1 MKYDQVDS
9 LVYFY
14 KMMAQELEASK
25 EECPAFLPQYLG
37 ISPYSMHQESQALG
51 KVTAAEYTSDK
62 DHSSACIYVNLNPEG
77 SKWINFIKKKIDMDE
92 VIQRLTFNSHYGM
105 YVEER
110 PKFNLKN
117 YLYFKNGEGTK
128 MTQAE
133 ITYEAQKHE
142 LDQEEAAEF
151 NQLLADQAAARHN
164 LKTKYD
170 QKRFDLEKL
179 KEDAENKEKA
189 DAHAKA
195 VKDTYDAYIAQGFT
209 KTQAES
215 FVKIALENLKT

>member
-1 MKYDQVDS
+1 MNHDIID
-9 LVYFY
+9 
-14 KMMAQELEASK
+14 AASYAWRTT
-25 EECPAFLPQYLG
+25 CSSRPAYEVKHNDTE
-37 ISPYSMHQESQALG
+37 ILG
-51 KVTAAEYTSDK
+51 KVMAVDYTSDK
-62 DHSSACIYVNLNPEG
+62 DRSSAYIYVNLNPEG
-77 SKWINFIKKKIDMDE
+77 STWINFIKKKIDMDE
-92 VIQRLTFNSHYGM
+92 VIQRLTFNSCYGM

-110 PKFNLKN
+110 PKFDLKE
-117 YLYFKNGEGTK
+117 YLYFKNGEEMK

-142 LDQEEAAEF
+142 LEQEEATEF

-179 KEDAENKEKA
+179 KEDAERKEKA

-195 VKDTYDAYIAQGFT
+195 IKDAYDAYIAQGFT

-215 FVKIALENLKT
+215 FVKIVLENQ

>member
-1 MKYDQVDS
+1 MNHDILDATSYAWRTTCLNRPVCEVKHTDT
-9 LVYFY
+9 
-14 KMMAQELEASK
+14 E
-25 EECPAFLPQYLG
+25 
-37 ISPYSMHQESQALG
+37 ILG
-51 KVTAAEYTSDK
+51 KVTAVDYTSDK
-62 DHSSACIYVNLNPEG
+62 DHSSACIYVTLNPEG
-77 SKWINFIKKKIDMDE
+77 NEWIDFIKKRIDMGE
-92 VIQRLTFNSHYGM
+92 RQQRLAFNSYYGM
-105 YVEER
+105 HAEER
-110 PKFNLKN
+110 PERSYTNHI
-117 YLYFKNGEGTK
+117 LYIKQEDKK

-142 LDQEEAAEF
+142 LEQEEDTEF

-195 VKDTYDAYIAQGFT
+195 IKDAYDAYIAQGFT

-215 FVKIALENLKT
+215 FVKIVLENQ

>member
-1 MKYDQVDS
+1 MNREDALDS
-9 LVYFY
+9 
-14 KMMAQELEASK
+14 MAYWVATKDHPEWRTQCLNK
-25 EECPAFLPQYLG
+25 
-37 ISPYSMHQESQALG
+37 PYYHNPNPKVLG
-51 KVTAAEYTSDK
+51 KVMAVDYTSDK
-62 DHSSACIYVNLNPEG
+62 VHSSACFYVTCTPEG
-77 SKWINFIKKKIDMDE
+77 SGWIDFLKKRIDLGE
-92 VIQRLTFNSHYGM
+92 QQQRISFNSHYGM

-110 PKFNLKN
+110 PEQSYVNHI
-117 YLYFKNGEGTK
+117 LYNKQEDKK

-142 LDQEEAAEF
+142 LEQEEAAAF

-179 KEDAENKEKA
+179 KEDAERKEKA
-189 DAHAKA
+189 EAHAKA
-195 VKDTYDAYIAQGFT
+195 VKETYDAYVAQGFT

-215 FVKIALENLKT
+215 FVKIALENMKT